1 MEQVREYR
9 VNLDNAHTPVQV
21 LKQALPVFQIP
32 KSFLVS
38 LVLLI
43 HAEKFKGILDFLYV
57 CATKSKLQADI
68 VLHFFVVHITRVLR
82 DEVNSGVHGTSG
94 TNQLVRKCFPLC
106 HL

>member
-9 VNLDNAHTPVQV
+9 VNLDNAHTPVQI

-43 HAEKFKGILDFLYV
+43 HAKKFKGILDFLYV
-57 CATKSKLQADI
+57 RRTERKLQADI
-68 VLHFFVVHITRVLR
+68 VLHLFVVHITRVLC
-82 DEVNSGVHGTSG
+82 DEVDV
-94 TNQLVRKCFPLC
+94 LY
-106 HL
+106 